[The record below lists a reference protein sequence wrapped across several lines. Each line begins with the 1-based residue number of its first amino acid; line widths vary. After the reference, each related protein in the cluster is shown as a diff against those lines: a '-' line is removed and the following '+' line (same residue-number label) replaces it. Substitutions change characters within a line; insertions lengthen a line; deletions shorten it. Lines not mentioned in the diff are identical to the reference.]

1 MSIAIGMRSFSRM
14 VFFFAITQSVPPDD
28 VTVFADCQTGF
39 SATGVDFLQGYAR
52 GIGAL
57 ERGANDEARGAGLHP
72 LASVKG
78 HRTQNTEI
86 GTHAPF
92 REWVR
97 LMEAG
102 MAGRKAYA

>member
-1 MSIAIGMRSFSRM
+1 MA
-14 VFFFAITQSVPPDD
+14 ATQS
-28 VTVFADCQTGF
+28 
-39 SATGVDFLQGYAR
+39 
-52 GIGAL
+52 
-57 ERGANDEARGAGLHP
+57 GANEEAVEAGLHP
-72 LASVKG
+72 ISSVKG

-102 MAGRKAYA
+102 MAGRKAYP